1 MVPFMADGLS
11 ERYQDLLTGSYDC
24 VDRIVLNGYFRP
36 GHNAGGFRVWWQKL
50 TGSVETLDN
59 THLMRL
65 AGRFSRRV
73 RGWAKGHGI
82 PVVDCR
88 AGERKHDLA
97 EEYLKTTPV
106 RRGVFLIVV
115 RRAQAPVWEV
125 SVSGKQHHLE
135 RKKPMPYVNH
145 YSFHIL
151 DPDWGHVTFK
161 ISGHPPFPAQIIFNG
176 HEYVTC
182 QAQKSGIG
190 FTKEGNCFTHVADV
204 TGLAKIADTL
214 SEESVIGRLSQVC
227 ERWLYSSCLCFALDL
242 EEQEHSGF
250 RYQYSNYQVEY
261 SRNLLFELG
270 GQMERVFQALIDRS
284 RAPLDL
290 DTIKTILG
298 YRRRPRYRS
307 RKRESAEWEVT
318 VEKPTYDLTI
328 FRLHCGKLT
337 LKIYT
342 KGERVLRIEAMAHN
356 VKELDCGR
364 SLEKF
369 PRIVTHLRGVLERFM
384 QALSCI
390 DQSFIADD
398 MLERLPEPSV
408 VGKAK
413 VGGIDLN
420 KPRMRRV
427 AEAILALSSR
437 PGGFTSSELAD
448 QMADCSSQPKDCYS
462 PRQAAYD
469 LKKLRGKQMV
479 ERIGKTRHY
488 RSTPA
493 GLRAIC
499 ALMTLREK
507 AIRPLLAA
515 AQEIR
520 PSRGAQNPTALDR
533 HYETVRVGM
542 AGVFRELG
550 VAA

>member
-1 MVPFMADGLS
+1 MADGLS
-11 ERYQDLLTGSYDC
+11 ARYQDLLTGSYDC

-36 GHNAGGFRVWWQKL
+36 GHNAGGFRVWWLNL
-50 TGSVETLDN
+50 TGSVDTLDD
-59 THLMRL
+59 THLMRM

-73 RGWAKGHGI
+73 RGWAKANAV
-82 PVVDCR
+82 PVIDCR

-97 EEYLKTTPV
+97 EEYLPTTKV
-106 RRGVFLIVV
+106 TRGVFLILV
-115 RRAQAPVWEV
+115 RKAQAPVWEV
-125 SVSGKQHHLE
+125 SVSAKQHHLE

-151 DPDWGHVTFK
+151 DPDWGHVTIK

-176 HEYVTC
+176 HEYVAC
-182 QAQKSGIG
+182 QARKAGIG

-214 SEESVIGRLSQVC
+214 SEESATGRLSQVC
-227 ERWLYSSCLCFALDL
+227 DRWIYSSCLCFALDL
-242 EEQEHSGF
+242 EEQQNSGF

-270 GQMERVFQALIDRS
+270 GRMERVFQELIDRS

-290 DTIKTILG
+290 DTVKTILG
-298 YRRRPRYRS
+298 YRRRPRYRT
-307 RKRESAEWEVT
+307 RKRKSAEWEVA

-342 KGERVLRIEAMAHN
+342 KGERVLRIEAMVHN

-364 SLEKF
+364 SLERF
-369 PRIVTHLRGVLERFM
+369 PRIVGELKVILERFM

-390 DQSFIADD
+390 DQCFIPDD
-398 MLERLPEPSV
+398 TLELLPEPSL

-413 VGGIDLN
+413 VGGIDIN

-427 AEAILALSSR
+427 AEAVLTLSWR

-448 QMADCSSQPKDCYS
+448 QVVQSNHEIQCGYS

-469 LKKLRGKQMV
+469 LKKLRGKQMA

-488 RSTPA
+488 QATPA
-493 GLRAIC
+493 GLKAIA
-499 ALMTLREK
+499 ALVVLREK
-507 AIRPLLAA
+507 VIRPMLAA

-520 PSRGAQNPTALDR
+520 PSRGSQNPTALDH
-533 HYETVRVGM
+533 HYEAVRAGM
-542 AGVFRELG
+542 AGIFRELG

>member
-1 MVPFMADGLS
+1 MPDSLS
-11 ERYQDLLTGSYDC
+11 DRYTDLLTGSYDC

-36 GHNAGGFRVWWQKL
+36 GHNGGGFRIWWLNL
-50 TGSVETLDN
+50 TGSVDTLDN
-59 THLMRL
+59 THLMRM
-65 AGRFSRRV
+65 AGRFSRRI
-73 RGWAKGHGI
+73 RGWAKANGV
-82 PVVDCR
+82 PVIDCR

-97 EEYLKTTPV
+97 EEYLQTTKV
-106 RRGVFLIVV
+106 ARGVFLVLV
-115 RRAQAPVWEV
+115 RKAQAPVWDV
-125 SVSGKQHHLE
+125 SASEKQHHLQ

-151 DPDWGHVTFK
+151 DPDWGHVTIK

-176 HEYVTC
+176 HEYVAC
-182 QAQKSGIG
+182 QAQKAGIG

-214 SEESVIGRLSQVC
+214 SEEAAIGRLKQVC
-227 ERWLYSSCLCFALDL
+227 DRWIYSSCLCFALDFD
-242 EEQEHSGF
+242 EQEKSGF
-250 RYQYSNYQVEY
+250 RYQYSNYQIEY

-270 GQMERVFQALIDRS
+270 GRMERVFQALIDRS

-307 RKRESAEWEVT
+307 RKRKSAEWEVT

-342 KGERVLRIEAMAHN
+342 KGERVLRIETMAHN
-356 VKELDCGR
+356 VKELNCGR
-364 SLEKF
+364 SVEKF
-369 PRIVTHLRGVLERFM
+369 PHIVAELKGILERFI

-390 DQSFIADD
+390 DQCFIPDD
-398 MLERLPEPSV
+398 TLESLPEPSV
-408 VGKAK
+408 VGKAR
-413 VGGIDLN
+413 VGGIDFN
-420 KPRMRRV
+420 RPRMRRV
-427 AEAILALSSR
+427 AEAVLALCWR
-437 PGGFTSSELAD
+437 PAGFTSSELAD
-448 QMADCSSQPKDCYS
+448 QVAQSDGQRPGRYG

-479 ERIGKTRHY
+479 ERIGKTRRY
-488 RSTPA
+488 QATTA
-493 GLRAIC
+493 GLKAIA
-499 ALMTLREK
+499 ALIVLREK

-515 AQEIR
+515 AQQIR
-520 PSRGAQNPTALDR
+520 PSRGSQNPTALDR
-533 HYETVRVGM
+533 HYEAVRASM
-542 AGVFRELG
+542 AGILKELG

>member
-1 MVPFMADGLS
+1 MADSLS
-11 ERYQDLLTGSYDC
+11 ELYRDLLTGSYDC

-36 GHNAGGFRVWWQKL
+36 GHSAGGFRVWWQNL
-50 TGSVETLDN
+50 TGSAETLDN

-65 AGRFSRRV
+65 AGRFSRRI
-73 RGWAKGHGI
+73 RGWAKANRVPLI
-82 PVVDCR
+82 DCR
-88 AGERKHDLA
+88 AGERKHNLA
-97 EEYLKTTPV
+97 EELLKTTPIT
-106 RRGVFLIVV
+106 RGVFLILV
-115 RRAQAPVWEV
+115 RKAPAPVWEV
-125 SVSGKQHHLE
+125 SVSGTQHHLE
-135 RKKPMPYVNH
+135 RKKPLPYVNH

-151 DPDWGHVTFK
+151 DPDGGHVTFK

-176 HEYVTC
+176 HEYVAC
-182 QAQKSGIG
+182 QAQKAGIG
-190 FTKEGNCFTHVADV
+190 FSKEGNCFTHVADI
-204 TGLAKIADTL
+204 TRLAKIADTL
-214 SEESVIGRLSQVC
+214 SEESAIGRLSQVC
-227 ERWLYSSCLCFALDL
+227 DRWIYSSCLCFAVDL
-242 EEQEHSGF
+242 EELQHSGF

-307 RKRESAEWEVT
+307 RKRKSAEWEVT

-364 SLEKF
+364 SMEKF
-369 PRIVTHLRGVLERFM
+369 PRIVRELKSILERFL

-390 DQSFIADD
+390 DPCFIPDD
-398 MLERLPEPSV
+398 TWERLPEPST
-408 VGKAK
+408 VGKTR
-413 VGGIDLN
+413 VGGIDFN
-420 KPRMRRV
+420 KQRMRRV
-427 AEAILALSSR
+427 AEAVLALAWR
-437 PGGFTSSELAD
+437 PGGFTASELAA
-448 QMADCSSQPKDCYS
+448 QVAESHRQPETGYG

-479 ERIGKTRHY
+479 ERIGQTRHY
-488 RSTPA
+488 QATPA
-493 GLRAIC
+493 GLKAIA
-499 ALMTLREK
+499 ALTVLREK

-515 AQEIR
+515 AQQLR
-520 PSRGAQNPTALDR
+520 PSRGSQNPTALDR
-533 HYETVRVGM
+533 HYETVRIGI